1 MGTVEIV
8 LQDTSGRNV
17 RPHCRRLL
25 QHLLEATDRTGSSV
39 ALLLAP
45 DRAVR
50 TLNRL
55 FRRIDRV
62 TDVLAFP
69 ATGDLEPGQPHLGEI
84 AISLPQARRQARL
97 ARWPLRSE
105 MALLVTHGFLHLL
118 GYDHEVDDG
127 TMHRFEEELLERVA
141 GVHID
146 RRALPW
152 GDSTTTPQRRRQ
164 GGVRRT
170 RT

>member
-8 LQDTSGRNV
+8 IQDTSGRSI
-17 RPHCRRLL
+17 RAHCRRLL
-25 QHLLEATDRTGSSV
+25 DQLLEATDRHGAGV

-45 DRAVR
+45 DSAVR
-50 TLNRL
+50 TLNR
-55 FRRIDRV
+55 RYRQVDRV

-69 ATGDLEPGQPHLGEI
+69 AKGDLEPGKPHLGEI

-105 MALLVTHGFLHLL
+105 MALLVTHGYLHLL
-118 GYDHEVDDG
+118 GYDHELDDG
-127 TMHRFEEELLERVA
+127 TMHRLEEELLDRVA
-141 GVHID
+141 GVRID

-152 GDSTTTPQRRRQ
+152 GDSSTPQRGRR

-170 RT
+170 RS

>member
-1 MGTVEIV
+1 M
-8 LQDTSGRNV
+8 
-17 RPHCRRLL
+17 
-25 QHLLEATDRTGSSV
+25 
-39 ALLLAP
+39 
-45 DRAVR
+45 
-50 TLNRL
+50 
-55 FRRIDRV
+55 

-84 AISLPQARRQARL
+84 AIALPQAKRQARL

-118 GYDHEVDDG
+118 GYDHELDDG
-127 TMHRFEEELLERVA
+127 TMHRLEEDLLDRVA

-152 GDSTTTPQRRRQ
+152 GDSSAPQRRRR

-170 RT
+170 RS

>member
-8 LQDTSGRNV
+8 VQDTSGRSV
-17 RPHCRRLL
+17 SAHCRCLL
-25 QHLLEATDRTGSSV
+25 QRLLEATDRAGAGV

-45 DRAVR
+45 DRTVR
-50 TLNRL
+50 TLNRR
-55 FRRIDRV
+55 FRQVDRV

-69 ATGDLEPGQPHLGEI
+69 AAGDLEPAQPHLGEI
-84 AISLPQARRQARL
+84 AIALPQARRQARL

-105 MALLVTHGFLHLL
+105 LALLVTHGFLHLL
-118 GYDHEVDDG
+118 GYDHELDDG
-127 TMHRFEEELLERVA
+127 TMHRLEEELLDRVA
-141 GVHID
+141 GVRID

-152 GDSTTTPQRRRQ
+152 GDSAAPQRRRR

-170 RT
+170 RS

>member
-8 LQDTSGRNV
+8 LEDPRGRSI
-17 RPHCRRLL
+17 RAHCRCILER
-25 QHLLEATDRTGSSV
+25 LLEATGRPEASV

-45 DRAVR
+45 DHAVR
-50 TLNRL
+50 SLNRRH
-55 FRRIDRV
+55 RRVDRA

-69 ATGDLEPGQPHLGEI
+69 SEGDLEPGQPHLGEI

-118 GYDHEVDDG
+118 GYDHEKDDG
-127 TMHRFEEELLERVA
+127 TMHRLEKDLLRRVA
-141 GVHID
+141 GVRID

-152 GDSTTTPQRRRQ
+152 GGSSAPQNRRR
-164 GGVRRT
+164 GGARRT
-170 RT
+170 RL

>member
-8 LQDTSGRNV
+8 IQDTSGRTH
-17 RPHCRRLL
+17 RAHCRRLL
-25 QHLLEATDRTGSSV
+25 QQLLEATDRSDASV

-50 TLNRL
+50 SLNR
-55 FRRIDRV
+55 RYRQVDRV

-97 ARWPLRSE
+97 AGWPLRSE

-118 GYDHEVDDG
+118 GYDHELDDG
-127 TMHRFEEELLERVA
+127 TMHRLEEDLLDRVA
-141 GVHID
+141 GVHLD

-152 GDSTTTPQRRRQ
+152 GDSIAPLRRRR

-170 RT
+170 RS

>member
-8 LQDTSGRNV
+8 LEGPGGRAV
-17 RPHCRRLL
+17 RADCRRLL
-25 QHLLEATDRTGSSV
+25 HHLLAATDRAGASV

-50 TLNRL
+50 SLNRR
-55 FRRIDRV
+55 FRSVDRA

-69 ATGDLEPGQPHLGEI
+69 AQGDLEPGRPHLGEI
-84 AISLPQARRQARL
+84 AIAMPRAKRQARL

-118 GYDHEVDDG
+118 GYDHEADDG
-127 TMHRFEEELLERVA
+127 SMRRLERELLQRVA
-141 GVHID
+141 GVRLD

-152 GDSTTTPQRRRQ
+152 CSPPAPTARRRS
-164 GGVRRT
+164 GPRRT
-170 RT
+170 RS

>member
-8 LQDTSGRNV
+8 IQDPSGRSV
-17 RPHCRRLL
+17 RAHCRRLL
-25 QHLLEATDRTGSSV
+25 QQLLEATDRPGASV

-50 TLNRL
+50 TLNRRY
-55 FRRIDRV
+55 RRVDRV

-69 ATGDLEPGQPHLGEI
+69 AGGDLEPGQPHLGEI
-84 AISLPQARRQARL
+84 AISLPQAKRQALL
-97 ARWPLRSE
+97 ARWPLRAE

-118 GYDHEVDDG
+118 GYDHELDDG
-127 TMHRFEEELLERVA
+127 TMHRLEEDLLARVA
-141 GVHID
+141 GVQID

-152 GDSTTTPQRRRQ
+152 GGSSTPQHRRR
-164 GGVRRT
+164 GGVRRI
-170 RT
+170 RS